1 MWDRYLDSERSFEQ
15 LVIRLIVVSYIIE
28 KGIGSGIVG
37 L

>member
-15 LVIRLIVVSYIIE
+15 LIIRIIVISYIIE
-28 KGIGSGIVG
+28 KGLTAGIG